1 MKQIRR
7 RLQVLERRQ
16 GAASVDHLLALARAG
31 KLSAG
36 DLDRLSDEQLWWIVA
51 EDYIPMPAEAG
62 FDHVPKEVV
71 GSHEQSA

>member
-1 MKQIRR
+1 MQAI
-7 RLQVLERRQ
+7 ERRQ
-16 GAASVDHLLALARAG
+16 GAASVDHLLTLARAG
-31 KLSAG
+31 KLTAA

-62 FDHVPKEVV
+62 LDHVLKEVV